1 MINRIG
7 IFLAV
12 SMFVCSIVA
21 CGENTPPKG
30 SHDPVKPAAVSSS
43 NYKAPPPPAPTTPPA
58 ADSQVSATS
67 AVSGRVITVA
77 LKDENTEYMFD
88 PGDIAVSSGET
99 VTIEMT
105 SQSEFHSFT
114 VDKLGID
121 VEVEAGETQTF
132 TFTFDKPGTYDLICI
147 PHETLG
153 MVGKI
158 IVQ

>member
-7 IFLAV
+7 ILLTV
-12 SMFVCSIVA
+12 SMFVFSIGA

-43 NYKAPPPPAPTTPPA
+43 NHTAPPPPAPTTPPA
-58 ADSQVSATS
+58 AAQVSASS
-67 AVSGRVITVA
+67 AVSGRVIAVA

-153 MVGKI
+153 MVGRI